1 MTDIT
6 AVPAPVRKSL
16 LADRKIR
23 LLARRGDRTG
33 DHLPPLDDRF
43 RPDDFAPPRVNLRWL
58 IGAILTAFAGAGLI
72 GSAIIYSLERNSG
85 GIVKPDIMP
94 LTRLGNDALSGT
106 TLSKGDRLVANEL
119 ISARQSFK
127 APTPVKVG
135 DQEIIKLQPY
145 VRVSTNLVL
154 APIGY
159 ANDVPNFDPLKIFA
173 GADNAE
179 IPKLEIRAADN
190 DPDVSLKRRALN
202 TISFTTNSELLLS
215 DTQIESQV
223 EEARQAA
230 INLGRA
236 MPTSFGDQQFLTR
249 TLPLATGS
257 STTASIDTAFS
268 NIQISVV
275 PENVTDIAKRP
286 PKPTVVQSTSDERIV
301 NLKRSDQI
309 DRILI
314 ANRVARPVA
323 VEAAKIIYQQIKDTP
338 IKDGQKL
345 RILLSV
351 PPNPKSEPRLLR
363 VMLYDAD
370 QITAITA
377 INDQGV
383 FVAVA
388 PPSSEGIV
396 AAEEQPD
403 EAPIETNKFTLYN
416 SLYETAL
423 KNDIP
428 KPIIEQLIR
437 IYFYDVDL
445 QRKVTGGDSF
455 EVFYAEDEER
465 ADRFEVLYAALSVSG
480 ITKRYYR
487 YRAPDDSSLDYFDE
501 QGKSNRRFLMRK
513 PITEGI
519 FRSGF
524 GMRYHPILKV
534 ERLHSGV
541 DWANAVGTPILAA
554 GDGVVTWADWD
565 TGYGRHIEI
574 QHAYDFVTTYSH
586 LSAFAKGITEGVR
599 VRQGQV
605 IGYLGSSGLS
615 TGPHLH
621 YEVLVK
627 GEFKDPM
634 AIKLPRNKELNN
646 SEITLFKQQQ
656 DIINDIMS
664 KAPGAVRV
672 ANKPAQP

>member
-1 MTDIT
+1 LTDIT
-6 AVPAPVRKSL
+6 AVPAPVRKTL
-16 LADRKIR
+16 LSDRKIR

-58 IGAILTAFAGAGLI
+58 IGAILTAFAGASLI
-72 GSAIIYSLERNSG
+72 GSAIIYSLERNTG
-85 GIVKPDIMP
+85 GIVKPDILP
-94 LTRLGNDALSGT
+94 LTKLGDNALSGT

-127 APTPVKVG
+127 APTPVKMG

-202 TISFTTNSELLLS
+202 SVSFATNSTLSLS
-215 DTQIESQV
+215 DAQIESQV

-236 MPTSFGDQQFLTR
+236 MPTTFGDQQFLTR
-249 TLPLATGS
+249 TLPLASGS
-257 STTASIDTAFS
+257 STTESIDTAFS

-275 PENVTDIAKRP
+275 PENVTDIAKKP

-301 NLKRSDQI
+301 NLKRSNQI
-309 DRILI
+309 DRILM
-314 ANRVARPVA
+314 ANRVARPIA
-323 VEAAKIIYQQIKDTP
+323 TEAAKIIYQQIKDTP

-396 AAEEQPD
+396 GAEEQPD
-403 EAPIETNKFTLYN
+403 EAPVETNKFTLYN

-487 YRAPDDSSLDYFDE
+487 YRAPDDNSLDYFDE

-586 LSAFAKGITEGVR
+586 LSAFARGITGGVR

-646 SEITLFKQQQ
+646 SETALFKQQQ

-672 ANKPAQP
+672 ANKSAQP

>member
-1 MTDIT
+1 MTDIA
-6 AVPAPVRKSL
+6 AVPVPVRKTLS
-16 LADRKIR
+16 ADRKIR
-23 LLARRGDRTG
+23 PLARRSDRTG

-58 IGAILTAFAGAGLI
+58 IGAILTAFAGAGLLS
-72 GSAIIYSLERNSG
+72 SAIVYSLERTAG
-85 GIVKPDIMP
+85 GIVKPDILP
-94 LTRLGNDALSGT
+94 LAKLGDDALSGT
-106 TLSKGDRLVANEL
+106 TLSKSDRLVANEL

-202 TISFTTNSELLLS
+202 TISFTASSVLSLSEA
-215 DTQIESQV
+215 QIDSQV

-236 MPTSFGDQQFLTR
+236 MPTTFGDQQFLTR
-249 TLPLATGS
+249 TLPLAIGS
-257 STTASIDTAFS
+257 STMANIDTAFS

-275 PENVTDIAKRP
+275 PENVTDIAKKP

-301 NLKRSDQI
+301 ALKRNDQL
-309 DRILI
+309 DRVLI
-314 ANRVARPVA
+314 ANRVVQPMAS
-323 VEAAKIIYQQIKDTP
+323 EAAKIISQQMKDTP
-338 IKDGQKL
+338 IKEGQKL

-370 QITAITA
+370 QIIAIAA
-377 INDQGV
+377 INDQGS

-388 PPSSEGIV
+388 PPSSEGTIGV
-396 AAEEQPD
+396 EEQTD
-403 EAPIETNKFTLYN
+403 EAPADTNKFTLYN

-487 YRAPDDSSLDYFDE
+487 YRSPEDNGLDYFDE
-501 QGKSNRRFLMRK
+501 QGKSNRKFLMRK
-513 PITEGI
+513 PITEGV

-554 GDGVVTWADWD
+554 GDGLITFADWD

-586 LSAFAKGITEGVR
+586 LSAFAKGITEGAK

-634 AIKLPRNKELNN
+634 AIKLPRNKELNAN
-646 SEITLFKQQQ
+646 ELALFKQQQ
-656 DIINDIMS
+656 DVINDIIS

-672 ANKPAQP
+672 ANKSTQP

>member
-1 MTDIT
+1 M
-6 AVPAPVRKSL
+6 RKSL

-94 LTRLGNDALSGT
+94 LTRLGDDALSGT

>member
-72 GSAIIYSLERNSG
+72 GSAIIYSLERNTG
-85 GIVKPDIMP
+85 GIVKPDILP
-94 LTRLGNDALSGT
+94 LTKLGDDALSGT

-202 TISFTTNSELLLS
+202 SVSFTTNSTLSLS
-215 DTQIESQV
+215 DAQIESQV

-236 MPTSFGDQQFLTR
+236 MPTTFGDQQFLTR
-249 TLPLATGS
+249 TLPLASGS

-275 PENVTDIAKRP
+275 PENVTDIAKKP

-309 DRILI
+309 DRILM

-323 VEAAKIIYQQIKDTP
+323 SEAAKIIYQQIKDTP
-338 IKDGQKL
+338 IKEGQKL

-396 AAEEQPD
+396 GAEEQPD
-403 EAPIETNKFTLYN
+403 EAPVETSKFTLYN

-487 YRAPDDSSLDYFDE
+487 YRAPDDNSLDYFDE

-646 SEITLFKQQQ
+646 SEIALFKQQQ

>member
-94 LTRLGNDALSGT
+94 LTRLGDDAFSGT

-275 PENVTDIAKRP
+275 PENVTDIAKKP

-586 LSAFAKGITEGVR
+586 LSAFAKGITEGAR

-646 SEITLFKQQQ
+646 SEIALFKQQQ

>member
-6 AVPAPVRKSL
+6 AVPAPVRKTL
-16 LADRKIR
+16 LSDRKIR

-58 IGAILTAFAGAGLI
+58 IGAILTAFAGASLI
-72 GSAIIYSLERNSG
+72 GSAIIYSLERNTG
-85 GIVKPDIMP
+85 GIVKPDILP
-94 LTRLGNDALSGT
+94 LTKLGDNALSGT

-127 APTPVKVG
+127 APTPVKMG

-202 TISFTTNSELLLS
+202 SVSFATNSTLSLS
-215 DTQIESQV
+215 DAQIESQV

-236 MPTSFGDQQFLTR
+236 MPTTFGDQQFLTR
-249 TLPLATGS
+249 TLPLASGS
-257 STTASIDTAFS
+257 STTESIDTAFS

-275 PENVTDIAKRP
+275 PENVTDIAKKP

-301 NLKRSDQI
+301 NLKRSNQI
-309 DRILI
+309 DRILM
-314 ANRVARPVA
+314 ANRVARPIA
-323 VEAAKIIYQQIKDTP
+323 TEAAKIIYQQIKDTP

-396 AAEEQPD
+396 GAEEQPD
-403 EAPIETNKFTLYN
+403 EAPVETNKFTLYN

-487 YRAPDDSSLDYFDE
+487 YRAPDDNSLDYFDE

-586 LSAFAKGITEGVR
+586 LSAFARGITGGVR

-646 SEITLFKQQQ
+646 SETALFKQQQ

-672 ANKPAQP
+672 ANKSAQP

>member
-72 GSAIIYSLERNSG
+72 GSAIIYSLERNTG
-85 GIVKPDIMP
+85 GIVKPDILP
-94 LTRLGNDALSGT
+94 LTKLGDDALSGT

-202 TISFTTNSELLLS
+202 SVSFTTNSTLSLS
-215 DTQIESQV
+215 DAQIESQV

-236 MPTSFGDQQFLTR
+236 MPTTFGDQQFLTR
-249 TLPLATGS
+249 TLPLASGS

-275 PENVTDIAKRP
+275 PENVTDIAKKP

-309 DRILI
+309 DRILM

-323 VEAAKIIYQQIKDTP
+323 SEAAKIIYQQIKDTP
-338 IKDGQKL
+338 IKEGQKL

-377 INDQGV
+377 INDQGN

-396 AAEEQPD
+396 GAEEQPD
-403 EAPIETNKFTLYN
+403 EAPTDTNKFTLYN

-487 YRAPDDSSLDYFDE
+487 YRAPEDNSLDYFDE

-586 LSAFAKGITEGVR
+586 LSAFAKGITEGVK

-646 SEITLFKQQQ
+646 SEIALFKQQQ

>member
-1 MTDIT
+1 LTDIT

-94 LTRLGNDALSGT
+94 LTRLGDDALSGT

>member
-1 MTDIT
+1 LTDIT

-94 LTRLGNDALSGT
+94 LTRLGDDALSGT

-487 YRAPDDSSLDYFDE
+487 YRAPDDNSLDYFDE

>member
-16 LADRKIR
+16 LTDRKIR

-72 GSAIIYSLERNSG
+72 GSAIIYSLERNTG
-85 GIVKPDIMP
+85 GIVKPDILP
-94 LTRLGNDALSGT
+94 LTKLGDDALSGT

-202 TISFTTNSELLLS
+202 SVSFTTNSTLSLS
-215 DTQIESQV
+215 DAQIESQV

-236 MPTSFGDQQFLTR
+236 MPTTFGDQQFLTR
-249 TLPLATGS
+249 TLPLASGS

-275 PENVTDIAKRP
+275 PENVTDIAKKP

-309 DRILI
+309 DRILM

-323 VEAAKIIYQQIKDTP
+323 SEAAKIIYLQIKDTP
-338 IKDGQKL
+338 IKEGQKL

-396 AAEEQPD
+396 GAEEQPD
-403 EAPIETNKFTLYN
+403 EAPVETNKFTLYN

-487 YRAPDDSSLDYFDE
+487 YRAPDDNSLDYFDE

-586 LSAFAKGITEGVR
+586 LSAFAKGVTEGVR

-646 SEITLFKQQQ
+646 SEIALFKQQQ

>member
-6 AVPAPVRKSL
+6 AVPAPVRKTL
-16 LADRKIR
+16 LSDRKIR

-58 IGAILTAFAGAGLI
+58 IGAILTAFAGASLI
-72 GSAIIYSLERNSG
+72 GSAIIYSLERNTG
-85 GIVKPDIMP
+85 GIVKPDILP
-94 LTRLGNDALSGT
+94 LTKLGDNALSGT

-127 APTPVKVG
+127 APTPVKMG

-179 IPKLEIRAADN
+179 IPKLEIRATDN

-202 TISFTTNSELLLS
+202 SVSFTTNSTLSLS
-215 DTQIESQV
+215 DAQIESQV

-236 MPTSFGDQQFLTR
+236 MPTTFGDQQFLTR
-249 TLPLATGS
+249 TLPLASGS

-275 PENVTDIAKRP
+275 PENVTDIAKKP

-301 NLKRSDQI
+301 NLKRSNQI
-309 DRILI
+309 DRILM
-314 ANRVARPVA
+314 ANRVARPIA
-323 VEAAKIIYQQIKDTP
+323 TEAAKIIYQQIKDTP

-396 AAEEQPD
+396 GAEEQPD
-403 EAPIETNKFTLYN
+403 EAPVETNKFTLYN

-487 YRAPDDSSLDYFDE
+487 YRAPDDNSLDYFDE

-586 LSAFAKGITEGVR
+586 LSAFARGITGGVR

-646 SEITLFKQQQ
+646 SETALFKQQQ

-672 ANKPAQP
+672 ANKSAQP

>member
-1 MTDIT
+1 
-6 AVPAPVRKSL
+6 
-16 LADRKIR
+16 
-23 LLARRGDRTG
+23 
-33 DHLPPLDDRF
+33 
-43 RPDDFAPPRVNLRWL
+43 
-58 IGAILTAFAGAGLI
+58 
-72 GSAIIYSLERNSG
+72 
-85 GIVKPDIMP
+85 
-94 LTRLGNDALSGT
+94 
-106 TLSKGDRLVANEL
+106 
-119 ISARQSFK
+119 
-127 APTPVKVG
+127 
-135 DQEIIKLQPY
+135 
-145 VRVSTNLVL
+145 
-154 APIGY
+154 
-159 ANDVPNFDPLKIFA
+159 
-173 GADNAE
+173 
-179 IPKLEIRAADN
+179 
-190 DPDVSLKRRALN
+190 
-202 TISFTTNSELLLS
+202 
-215 DTQIESQV
+215 
-223 EEARQAA
+223 
-230 INLGRA
+230 
-236 MPTSFGDQQFLTR
+236 
-249 TLPLATGS
+249 
-257 STTASIDTAFS
+257 
-268 NIQISVV
+268 
-275 PENVTDIAKRP
+275 
-286 PKPTVVQSTSDERIV
+286 
-301 NLKRSDQI
+301 
-309 DRILI
+309 
-314 ANRVARPVA
+314 
-323 VEAAKIIYQQIKDTP
+323 
-338 IKDGQKL
+338 
-345 RILLSV
+345 
-351 PPNPKSEPRLLR
+351 
-363 VMLYDAD
+363 
-370 QITAITA
+370 
-377 INDQGV
+377 
-383 FVAVA
+383 VA

-487 YRAPDDSSLDYFDE
+487 YRAPDDNSLDYFDE

-586 LSAFAKGITEGVR
+586 LSAFAKGITEGAR

-646 SEITLFKQQQ
+646 SEIALFKQQQ

>member
-6 AVPAPVRKSL
+6 AVPAPVRKTL
-16 LADRKIR
+16 LSDRKIR

-58 IGAILTAFAGAGLI
+58 IGAILTAFAGASLI
-72 GSAIIYSLERNSG
+72 GSAIIYSLERNTG
-85 GIVKPDIMP
+85 GIVKPDILP
-94 LTRLGNDALSGT
+94 LTKLGDNALSGT

-127 APTPVKVG
+127 APTPVKMG

-202 TISFTTNSELLLS
+202 SVSFATNSTLSLS
-215 DTQIESQV
+215 DAQIESQV

-236 MPTSFGDQQFLTR
+236 MPTTFGDQQFLTR
-249 TLPLATGS
+249 TLPLASGS
-257 STTASIDTAFS
+257 STTESIDTAFS

-275 PENVTDIAKRP
+275 PENVTDIAKKP

-301 NLKRSDQI
+301 NLKRSNQI
-309 DRILI
+309 DRILM
-314 ANRVARPVA
+314 ANRVARPIA
-323 VEAAKIIYQQIKDTP
+323 TEAAKIIYQQIKDTP

-396 AAEEQPD
+396 GAEEQPD
-403 EAPIETNKFTLYN
+403 EAPVEINKFTLYN

-487 YRAPDDSSLDYFDE
+487 YRAPDDNSLDYFDE

-586 LSAFAKGITEGVR
+586 LSAFARGITGGVR

-646 SEITLFKQQQ
+646 SETALFKQQQ

-672 ANKPAQP
+672 ANKSAQP

>member
-16 LADRKIR
+16 LTDRKIR

-72 GSAIIYSLERNSG
+72 GSAIIYSLERNTG
-85 GIVKPDIMP
+85 GIVKPDILP
-94 LTRLGNDALSGT
+94 LTKLGDDALSGT

-202 TISFTTNSELLLS
+202 SVSFTTNSTLSLS
-215 DTQIESQV
+215 DAQIESQV

-236 MPTSFGDQQFLTR
+236 MPTTFGDQQFLTR
-249 TLPLATGS
+249 TLPLASGS

-275 PENVTDIAKRP
+275 PENVTDIAKKP

-309 DRILI
+309 DRILM

-323 VEAAKIIYQQIKDTP
+323 SEAAKIIYQQIKDTP
-338 IKDGQKL
+338 IKEGQKL

-396 AAEEQPD
+396 GAEEQPD
-403 EAPIETNKFTLYN
+403 EAPVETNKFTLYN

-487 YRAPDDSSLDYFDE
+487 YRAPDDNSLDYFDE

-586 LSAFAKGITEGVR
+586 LSAFAKGVTEGVR

-646 SEITLFKQQQ
+646 SEIALFKQQQ

>member
-1 MTDIT
+1 M
-6 AVPAPVRKSL
+6 V
-16 LADRKIR
+16 
-23 LLARRGDRTG
+23 RRGDRSG

-72 GSAIIYSLERNSG
+72 GSAIFYSLDRNTTTIS
-85 GIVKPDIMP
+85 KPDIMT
-94 LTRLGNDALSGT
+94 LARLGDDNLTGT

-159 ANDVPNFDPLKIFA
+159 SNDIPSFDPLKIFA
-173 GADNAE
+173 GADDAE
-179 IPKLEIRAADN
+179 IPKLELRVADN

-202 TISFTTNSELLLS
+202 GTKFDTATSLALS
-215 DTQIESQV
+215 DIQIESQV
-223 EEARQAA
+223 EEARKAA

-236 MPTSFGDQQFLTR
+236 MPTTFGDQQFLTR
-249 TLPLATGS
+249 TLPMSTGPA
-257 STTASIDTAFS
+257 TTANLDTAFS

-275 PENVTDIAKRP
+275 PENVTDIAKKP
-286 PKPTVVQSTSDERIV
+286 PKPLAVQATSDERVIT
-301 NLKRSDQI
+301 LKKSDPI
-309 DRILI
+309 DRVLI
-314 ANRVARPVA
+314 ANRVASPIA
-323 VEAAKIIYQQIKDTP
+323 KEAAKIIYQQIKDTP

-345 RILLSV
+345 RVLLTL

-363 VMLYDAD
+363 VMLYDTD
-370 QITAITA
+370 QISAIAA
-377 INDQGV
+377 INDQGA

-388 PPSSEGIV
+388 PPSSEGTIG
-396 AAEEQPD
+396 AEEQADEDVPD
-403 EAPIETNKFTLYN
+403 SNKFTLYN

-465 ADRFEVLYAALSVSG
+465 PDRFEVLYAALSVSG

-487 YRAPDDSSLDYFDE
+487 YRAPTENSLDYFDE
-501 QGKSNRRFLMRK
+501 QGKSNRKFLMRK

-519 FRSGF
+519 FRSGY

-541 DWANAVGTPILAA
+541 DWANKVGTPILAA
-554 GDGVVTWADWD
+554 GDGVITWADWD

-586 LSAFAKGITEGVR
+586 LSAFAKGVTEGVR

-646 SEITLFKQQQ
+646 SEIVLFKQQQ

>member
-1 MTDIT
+1 LTDIT
-6 AVPAPVRKSL
+6 AVPAPVRKTL
-16 LADRKIR
+16 LSDRKIR

-58 IGAILTAFAGAGLI
+58 IGAILTAFAGASLI
-72 GSAIIYSLERNSG
+72 GSAIIYSLERNTG
-85 GIVKPDIMP
+85 GIVKPDILP
-94 LTRLGNDALSGT
+94 LTKLGDNALSGT

-127 APTPVKVG
+127 APTPVKMG

-202 TISFTTNSELLLS
+202 SVSFATNSTLSLS
-215 DTQIESQV
+215 DAQIESQV

-236 MPTSFGDQQFLTR
+236 MPTTFGDQQFLTR
-249 TLPLATGS
+249 TLPLASGS
-257 STTASIDTAFS
+257 STTESIDTAFS

-275 PENVTDIAKRP
+275 PENVTDIAKKP

-301 NLKRSDQI
+301 NLKRSNQKS
-309 DRILI
+309 ILM
-314 ANRVARPVA
+314 ANRVARPIA
-323 VEAAKIIYQQIKDTP
+323 TEAAKIIYQQIKDTP

-396 AAEEQPD
+396 GAEEQPD
-403 EAPIETNKFTLYN
+403 EAPVETNKFTLYN

-487 YRAPDDSSLDYFDE
+487 YRAPDDNSLDYFDE

-586 LSAFAKGITEGVR
+586 LSAFARGITGGVR

-646 SEITLFKQQQ
+646 SETALFKQQQ

-672 ANKPAQP
+672 ANKSAQP

>member
-1 MTDIT
+1 M
-6 AVPAPVRKSL
+6 V
-16 LADRKIR
+16 
-23 LLARRGDRTG
+23 RRGDRSG

-72 GSAIIYSLERNSG
+72 GSAIFYSLDRNTAT
-85 GIVKPDIMP
+85 IVKPDIMT
-94 LTRLGNDALSGT
+94 LARLGDDNLTGT
-106 TLSKGDRLVANEL
+106 TLSKGDRLIANEL

-154 APIGY
+154 TPIGY
-159 ANDVPNFDPLKIFA
+159 SNDIPSFDPLKIFA
-173 GADNAE
+173 GADDAE
-179 IPKLEIRAADN
+179 IPKLELRVADN

-202 TISFTTNSELLLS
+202 GTKFDTATSLALS
-215 DTQIESQV
+215 DIQIESQV
-223 EEARQAA
+223 EEARKAA

-236 MPTSFGDQQFLTR
+236 MPTTFGDQQFLTR
-249 TLPLATGS
+249 TLPLANG
-257 STTASIDTAFS
+257 TATMANLDTAFS

-275 PENVTDIAKRP
+275 PENVTDIAKKP
-286 PKPTVVQSTSDERIV
+286 PKPLAVQATSDERVISM
-301 NLKRSDQI
+301 KKTDPI
-309 DRILI
+309 DRVLI
-314 ANRVARPVA
+314 ANRVASPIA
-323 VEAAKIIYQQIKDTP
+323 KEAAKIIYQQIKDTP

-345 RILLSV
+345 RVLLTI

-363 VMLYDAD
+363 VMLYDAE
-370 QITAITA
+370 QISAIAA
-377 INDQGV
+377 INDQGA

-388 PPSSEGIV
+388 PPSSEGTIG
-396 AAEEQPD
+396 AEEQTDEEVPD
-403 EAPIETNKFTLYN
+403 TNKFTLYN

-465 ADRFEVLYAALSVSG
+465 PDRFEVLYAALSVSG

-487 YRAPDDSSLDYFDE
+487 YRAPDENSLDYFDE
-501 QGKSNRRFLMRK
+501 QGKSNRKFLMRK
-513 PITEGI
+513 PITEGL
-519 FRSGF
+519 FRSGY

-541 DWANAVGTPILAA
+541 DWANKVGTPILAA
-554 GDGVVTWADWD
+554 GDGVITWADWD

-586 LSAFAKGITEGVR
+586 LSAFAKGVTEGVR

-646 SEITLFKQQQ
+646 SEVVLFKQQQ

>member
-1 MTDIT
+1 LTDIT

-94 LTRLGNDALSGT
+94 LTRLGDDALSGT

-541 DWANAVGTPILAA
+541 DWTNAVGTPILAA

>member
-1 MTDIT
+1 LTDIT
-6 AVPAPVRKSL
+6 AVPAPVRKTL
-16 LADRKIR
+16 LSDRKIR

-58 IGAILTAFAGAGLI
+58 IGAILTAFAGASLI
-72 GSAIIYSLERNSG
+72 GSAIIYSLERNTG
-85 GIVKPDIMP
+85 GIVKPDILP
-94 LTRLGNDALSGT
+94 LTKLGDNALSGT

-127 APTPVKVG
+127 APTPVKMG

-202 TISFTTNSELLLS
+202 SVSFATNSTLSLS
-215 DTQIESQV
+215 DAQIESQV

-236 MPTSFGDQQFLTR
+236 MPTTFGDQQFLTR
-249 TLPLATGS
+249 TLPLASGS
-257 STTASIDTAFS
+257 STTESIDTAFS

-275 PENVTDIAKRP
+275 PENVTDIAKKP

-301 NLKRSDQI
+301 NLKRSNQI
-309 DRILI
+309 DRILM
-314 ANRVARPVA
+314 ANRVARPIA
-323 VEAAKIIYQQIKDTP
+323 TEAAKIIYQQIKDTP

-351 PPNPKSEPRLLR
+351 APNPKSEPRLLR

-396 AAEEQPD
+396 GAEEQPD
-403 EAPIETNKFTLYN
+403 EAPVETNKFTLYN

-487 YRAPDDSSLDYFDE
+487 YRAPDDNSLDYFDE

-586 LSAFAKGITEGVR
+586 LSAFARGITGGVR

-646 SEITLFKQQQ
+646 SETALFKQQQ

-672 ANKPAQP
+672 ANKSAQP

>member
-72 GSAIIYSLERNSG
+72 GSAIIYSLERNTG
-85 GIVKPDIMP
+85 GIVKPDILP
-94 LTRLGNDALSGT
+94 LTKLGDDALSGT

-202 TISFTTNSELLLS
+202 SVSFTTNSTLSLS
-215 DTQIESQV
+215 DAQIESQV

-236 MPTSFGDQQFLTR
+236 MPTTFGDQQFLTR
-249 TLPLATGS
+249 TLPLASGS

-275 PENVTDIAKRP
+275 PENVTDIAKKP

-309 DRILI
+309 DRILM

-323 VEAAKIIYQQIKDTP
+323 SEAAKIIYQQIKDTP
-338 IKDGQKL
+338 IKEGQKL

-396 AAEEQPD
+396 GAEEQPD
-403 EAPIETNKFTLYN
+403 EAPVETNKFTLYN

-487 YRAPDDSSLDYFDE
+487 YRAPDDNSLDYFDE

-586 LSAFAKGITEGVR
+586 LSAFAKGVTEGVR

-646 SEITLFKQQQ
+646 SEIALFKQQQ

>member
-1 MTDIT
+1 M
-6 AVPAPVRKSL
+6 V
-16 LADRKIR
+16 
-23 LLARRGDRTG
+23 RRGDRSG

-43 RPDDFAPPRVNLRWL
+43 RPNDFAPPRVNLRWL
-58 IGAILTAFAGAGLI
+58 IGAILTGFAGAGLI
-72 GSAIIYSLERNSG
+72 GSAIFYSLDRNTTT
-85 GIVKPDIMP
+85 IVKPDIMT
-94 LTRLGNDALSGT
+94 LARLGDDNLTGT
-106 TLSKGDRLVANEL
+106 TLSKGDRLVATEL

-159 ANDVPNFDPLKIFA
+159 SNDIPSFDPLKIFA
-173 GADNAE
+173 GADDAE
-179 IPKLEIRAADN
+179 VPKLEVRVADN

-202 TISFTTNSELLLS
+202 GTKFDTATLFALS
-215 DTQIESQV
+215 DIQIESQV
-223 EEARQAA
+223 EEARKAA

-236 MPTSFGDQQFLTR
+236 MPTTFGDQQFLTR
-249 TLPLATGS
+249 TLPLATGPA
-257 STTASIDTAFS
+257 TTANLDTAFS

-275 PENVTDIAKRP
+275 PENVTDIAKKP
-286 PKPTVVQSTSDERIV
+286 PKPLAVQATSDERVIT
-301 NLKRSDQI
+301 LKKSDPI
-309 DRILI
+309 DRVLI
-314 ANRVARPVA
+314 ANRVASPIA
-323 VEAAKIIYQQIKDTP
+323 KEAAKIIYQQIKDTP

-345 RILLSV
+345 RVLLTL

-363 VMLYDAD
+363 VMLYDTD
-370 QITAITA
+370 QISAIAA
-377 INDQGV
+377 INDQGA

-388 PPSSEGIV
+388 PPSSEGTIG
-396 AAEEQPD
+396 AEEQADEEVPD
-403 EAPIETNKFTLYN
+403 TNKFTLYN

-465 ADRFEVLYAALSVSG
+465 PDRFEVLYAALSVSG
-480 ITKRYYR
+480 ITKRYFR
-487 YRAPDDSSLDYFDE
+487 YRAPEENSLDYFDE
-501 QGKSNRRFLMRK
+501 QGKSNRKFLMRK

-534 ERLHSGV
+534 DRLHSGV
-541 DWANAVGTPILAA
+541 DWANKVGTPILAA
-554 GDGVVTWADWD
+554 GDGVITWADWD

-586 LSAFAKGITEGVR
+586 LSAFAKGVTEGAR

-646 SEITLFKQQQ
+646 SEIVLFKQQQ

>member
-6 AVPAPVRKSL
+6 AVQAPARQIGL
-16 LADRKIR
+16 LGRKIR
-23 LLARRGDRTG
+23 PMVRRSDRSG

-72 GSAIIYSLERNSG
+72 GSAIFYSLDRNTAT
-85 GIVKPDIMP
+85 IVKPDIMT
-94 LTRLGNDALSGT
+94 LARLGDDNLTGT

-135 DQEIIKLQPY
+135 DQDIIRLQPY

-159 ANDVPNFDPLKIFA
+159 SNEIPGFDPLKIFA
-173 GADNAE
+173 GADDAE
-179 IPKLEIRAADN
+179 IPKLEMRVADN

-202 TISFTTNSELLLS
+202 GIKFDTATSLALS
-215 DTQIESQV
+215 DMQIESQV
-223 EEARQAA
+223 EEARKAA

-236 MPTSFGDQQFLTR
+236 MPTTFGDQQFLTR
-249 TLPLATGS
+249 TLPMATGPA
-257 STTASIDTAFS
+257 TMATLDTAFS

-275 PENVTDIAKRP
+275 PENVTDIAKKP
-286 PKPTVVQSTSDERIV
+286 PKPLAVQATSDERVIT
-301 NLKRSDQI
+301 LKKSDPI
-309 DRILI
+309 DRVLI
-314 ANRVARPVA
+314 ANRVASPVA
-323 VEAAKIIYQQIKDTP
+323 KEAAKIIYQQIKDTP

-345 RILLSV
+345 RVLLTL

-363 VMLYDAD
+363 VMLYDTD
-370 QITAITA
+370 QISAIAA
-377 INDQGV
+377 INDQGA

-388 PPSSEGIV
+388 PPSSEGTIG
-396 AAEEQPD
+396 AEEQAD
-403 EAPIETNKFTLYN
+403 EEVTDTNKFTLYN

-465 ADRFEVLYAALSVSG
+465 PDRFEVLYAALSVSG

-487 YRAPDDSSLDYFDE
+487 YRAPDENSLDYFDE
-501 QGKSNRRFLMRK
+501 QGKSNRKFLMRK

-519 FRSGF
+519 FRSGY

-541 DWANAVGTPILAA
+541 DWANKVGTPILAA
-554 GDGVVTWADWD
+554 GDGVITWADWD

-586 LSAFAKGITEGVR
+586 LSAFAKGVTEGAR

-646 SEITLFKQQQ
+646 SELALFKQQQ

>member
-72 GSAIIYSLERNSG
+72 GSAIIYSLERNTG
-85 GIVKPDIMP
+85 GIVKPDILP
-94 LTRLGNDALSGT
+94 LTKLGDDALSGT

-202 TISFTTNSELLLS
+202 SVSFTTNSTLSLS
-215 DTQIESQV
+215 DAQIESQV

-236 MPTSFGDQQFLTR
+236 MPTTFGDQQFLTR
-249 TLPLATGS
+249 TLPLASGS

-275 PENVTDIAKRP
+275 PENVTDIAKKP

-309 DRILI
+309 DRILM

-323 VEAAKIIYQQIKDTP
+323 SEAAKIIYQQIKDTP
-338 IKDGQKL
+338 IKEGQKL

-396 AAEEQPD
+396 GAEEQPD
-403 EAPIETNKFTLYN
+403 EAPVETNKFTLYN

-487 YRAPDDSSLDYFDE
+487 YRAPDDNSLDYFDE

-646 SEITLFKQQQ
+646 SEIALFKQQQ

>member
-94 LTRLGNDALSGT
+94 LTRLGDDALSGT

-541 DWANAVGTPILAA
+541 DWTNAVGTPILAA